1 MKIIIVENYDA
12 MSAECAEILGE
23 IIRNNPAATLGLA
36 TGSTVLGVYARLR
49 EMCEKGEIFFKNI
62 KTVNLDEYV
71 GLSGD
76 NEQSYAYFMRTN
88 LFDHID
94 IDPKNIFIP
103 CGVARD
109 LAAECKGYY
118 DLLTNLPRDVQ
129 LLGLGSNGHI
139 AFNEPGSPFDSRTRV
154 VQLYESTVNDNSRL
168 FARPED
174 VPTHAI
180 TMGIADIMSS
190 KRILLLASGVNK
202 AQAVRDMVR
211 GEVTVDCPAS
221 ILQRHHDVTVILD
234 KQAASLL

>member
-1 MKIIIVENYDA
+1 
-12 MSAECAEILGE
+12 
-23 IIRNNPAATLGLA
+23 
-36 TGSTVLGVYARLR
+36 
-49 EMCEKGEIFFKNI
+49 
-62 KTVNLDEYV
+62 
-71 GLSGD
+71 
-76 NEQSYAYFMRTN
+76 
-88 LFDHID
+88 
-94 IDPKNIFIP
+94 
-103 CGVARD
+103 ARD
-109 LAAECKGYY
+109 LAAECKGYD
-118 DLLTNLPRDVQ
+118 DLLTNLSRDVQ